1 MRAAEFLRG
10 LADMI
15 DAMDGKS
22 SNDSVDAE
30 QKDLNPI
37 MVPPLQQHLELHKAE
52 LGKESPVID
61 KITQD
66 DNIGSEH

>member
-22 SNDSVDAE
+22 SAGSIDAE
-30 QKDLNPI
+30 QKDDHPI
-37 MVPPLQQHLELHKAE
+37 MVPPLQQAIELAKADQ
-52 LGKESPVID
+52 GKDSEVIQ
-61 KITQD
+61 KLTR
-66 DNIGSEH
+66 SEH

>member
-22 SNDSVDAE
+22 TNDSVDAE
-30 QKDLNPI
+30 QKDMNPI
-37 MVPPLQQHLELHKAE
+37 MVPPLQQHIELAKASQ
-52 LGKESPVID
+52 GKDSEVIQ
-61 KITQD
+61 KLTR
-66 DNIGSEH
+66 SVY

>member
-22 SNDSVDAE
+22 SVDSVDAE
-30 QKDLNPI
+30 QKDLNPTF
-37 MVPPLQQHLELHKAE
+37 VPPLQQHIELTKADQ
-52 LGKESPVID
+52 GKDSEVIQ
-61 KITQD
+61 KLTR
-66 DNIGSEH
+66 SEH

>member
-22 SNDSVDAE
+22 SVDSVDAE
-30 QKDLNPI
+30 QKDLNPTF
-37 MVPPLQQHLELHKAE
+37 VPPLQQHIELTKADQ
-52 LGKESPVID
+52 GKDSDVIQ
-61 KITQD
+61 KLTR
-66 DNIGSEH
+66 SEH

>member
-22 SNDSVDAE
+22 TNDSVDAE
-30 QKDLNPI
+30 QKDMNPI
-37 MVPPLQQHLELHKAE
+37 MVPPLQQHIELDKARQ
-52 LGKESPVID
+52 GKDSEVIQ
-61 KITQD
+61 KLTR
-66 DNIGSEH
+66 SVY

>member
-22 SNDSVDAE
+22 SNNSVDAE

-37 MVPPLQQHLELHKAE
+37 MVPPLQQHLELDKAE
-52 LGKESPVID
+52 QGKDSKVIQ
-61 KITQD
+61 KLTR
-66 DNIGSEH
+66 SEH

>member
-22 SNDSVDAE
+22 SVDSVDAE
-30 QKDLNPI
+30 QKDLDPTF
-37 MVPPLQQHLELHKAE
+37 VPPLQQHIELAKADQ
-52 LGKESPVID
+52 GKDSDVIQ
-61 KITQD
+61 KLTR
-66 DNIGSEH
+66 SEH

>member
-1 MRAAEFLRG
+1 MRAAEFLRS

-30 QKDLNPI
+30 QKDTNPV
-37 MVPPLQQHLELHKAE
+37 MVPPLQQSLELEKAE
-52 LGKESPVID
+52 QGKDSPIIQ
-61 KITQD
+61 KLTR
-66 DNIGSEH
+66 SEH

>member
-22 SNDSVDAE
+22 TNNSVDAE
-30 QKDLNPI
+30 QKDMNPI
-37 MVPPLQQHLELHKAE
+37 MVPPLQQHIELVKASQ
-52 LGKESPVID
+52 GKDSEVIQ
-61 KITQD
+61 KLTR
-66 DNIGSEH
+66 SVY